1 VKRQAKKVRNR
12 VPITTHVAGNA
23 IVMRAWYSKVS
34 VPQHTDDVSM
44 LSKTRWFR
52 QASVNPIAR
61 RDVSIVARK
70 RRRFGDNFDKQNQ
83 VVCLERSGRPCIA
96 CIA

>member
-44 LSKTRWFR
+44 LSKD
-52 QASVNPIAR
+52 ALVPPG
-61 RDVSIVARK
+61 K
-70 RRRFGDNFDKQNQ
+70 REANRA
-83 VVCLERSGRPCIA
+83 P
-96 CIA
+96 